1 MSYQVEIISKGRCV
15 PVSGEE
21 LDEVRSKELGWYAYS
36 QARLTRSHDAAVQHL
51 TRFSRNN

>member
-21 LDEVRSKELGWYAYS
+21 LDEVRSKKLGWYAYS
-36 QARLTRSHDAAVQHL
+36 QARLTRSHVAAVQHL